1 MRFEP
6 RKRPFLIGPHQPA
19 VSGHICGENGGQPAF
34 DAFRGQSGAPKPH
47 GPNGLSALGAHSN
60 GKREGW
66 HSLSVERPI
75 SDRLD
80 RCGGPRLFELEWRP
94 GSLRLSNPRKTAFV
108 GGSYF
113 RAVKTLK

>member
-34 DAFRGQSGAPKPH
+34 DAFRGQSGAPQPH

-60 GKREGW
+60 GKREHR
-66 HSLSVERPI
+66 HSLSVFGFALI
-75 SDRLD
+75 
-80 RCGGPRLFELEWRP
+80 GAVA
-94 GSLRLSNPRKTAFV
+94 AFARIA
-108 GGSYF
+108 SKF
-113 RAVKTLK
+113 SRRWD

>member
-34 DAFRGQSGAPKPH
+34 DAFRGQSGAPQPH

-60 GKREGW
+60 GKPEGC
-66 HSLSVERPI
+66 HSLLVRRLVARFLYRSRKLSHWRAPI
-75 SDRLD
+75 VPFVTRAREVSWND
-80 RCGGPRLFELEWRP
+80 
-94 GSLRLSNPRKTAFV
+94 RKTTA
-108 GGSYF
+108 YKC
-113 RAVKTLK
+113 KTLFY